1 VNAVEIAGHD
11 RRPIRRAVEAIFNER
26 LAQDEKWGPEQTHP
40 DGTGLWGDADKADAA
55 RAACEDAA
63 VDGSLTWRDILCEEF
78 NEALAES
85 DPAALRAELIQV
97 AAVCAGWVQDIDRRA
112 A

>member
-1 VNAVEIAGHD
+1 MNAVEIAGHA

-26 LAQDEKWGPEQTHP
+26 LAQDEKWGPDPEHP
-40 DGTGLWGDADKADAA
+40 DGTGLPGDTKLANWA
-55 RAACEDAA
+55 RQVCDEESAKGC
-63 VDGSLTWRDILCEEF
+63 GTWRHILEEEF
-78 NEALAES
+78 REALAET
-85 DPAALRAELIQV
+85 DPEKLKTELIQV